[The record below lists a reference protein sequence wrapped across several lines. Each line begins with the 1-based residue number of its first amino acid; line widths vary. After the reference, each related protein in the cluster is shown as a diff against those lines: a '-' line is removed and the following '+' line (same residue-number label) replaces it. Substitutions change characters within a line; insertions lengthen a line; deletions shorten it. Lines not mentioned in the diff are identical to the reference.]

1 MTLSTI
7 LDGSFPFELLRE
19 ALLRAIHDID
29 ALFSKVS
36 FIYATEDLIYLFL
49 AFAHVAVWSMKDASR
64 YNLNSGTTAAVVL
77 LADAQI
83 LVANLGDSKAFLCSE
98 GYQSPSEAK
107 GQTIFAFTKIFYF
120 TLPSISRILLLHWGF
135 VTYCSYY
142 KQKLWP
148 TVF

>member
-29 ALFSKVS
+29 ALFSRVS

-49 AFAHVAVWSMKDASR
+49 AFAYVAIWSMKDASR

-98 GYQSPSEAK
+98 VYQSPSEAK
-107 GQTIFAFTKIFYF
+107 GQTIFALTKIFNF
-120 TLPSISRILLLHWGF
+120 MLPNISRIVLLHYGF
-135 VTYCSYY
+135 VTYYPYY
-142 KQKLWP
+142 KKKLQP
-148 TVF
+148 TVS